1 MEQWRLA
8 NLSFTRFGAMSPTKE
23 LPPTVGDNKKTDAE
37 PEKND
42 RPPTPKRSIGQAE
55 IESSY
60 FKVRLKSFSQL
71 KRLKIER

>member
-8 NLSFTRFGAMSPTKE
+8 NLSFTMWGAMSPTKE
-23 LPPTVGDNKKTDAE
+23 LPPTVGDNKKIDAE
-37 PEKND
+37 PEKTD

-60 FKVRLKSFSQL
+60 YKVR
-71 KRLKIER
+71 